1 MAVLTPAGVVRLAC
15 FPTPHA
21 EEAKDILNSFFGI
34 EIRTQGKTREVR
46 ELMDCLSIP
55 SDIETGVR
63 EFDALSRE
71 TLLREKKM
79 GEITSAIFW
88 IVVIFGLFM
97 SLLVDR
103 LKKIMI

>member
-1 MAVLTPAGVVRLAC
+1 MLEV
-15 FPTPHA
+15 
-21 EEAKDILNSFFGI
+21 AKRSF
-34 EIRTQGKTREVR
+34 ERRKW
-46 ELMDCLSIP
+46 
-55 SDIETGVR
+55 
-63 EFDALSRE
+63 
-71 TLLREKKM
+71 